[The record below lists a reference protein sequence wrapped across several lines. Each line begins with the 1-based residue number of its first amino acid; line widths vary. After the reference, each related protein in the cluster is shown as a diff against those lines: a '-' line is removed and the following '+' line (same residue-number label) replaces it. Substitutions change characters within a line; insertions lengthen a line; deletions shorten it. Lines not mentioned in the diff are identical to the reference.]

1 MRTKRDDRRTCE
13 PLSEH
18 SPRCI
23 PGLQAAHGTV
33 LGTAP
38 AASTLCERAEDAGT
52 WNAALDHARMTTAT
66 AARFL
71 PGINTMSAQ
80 PQEFK
85 LFWAMFD
92 QYGAWELHAWTP
104 QQSF

>member
-1 MRTKRDDRRTCE
+1 
-13 PLSEH
+13 
-18 SPRCI
+18 
-23 PGLQAAHGTV
+23 
-33 LGTAP
+33 
-38 AASTLCERAEDAGT
+38 
-52 WNAALDHARMTTAT
+52 MTTAT